1 MREYGLNLILPLKV
15 LCSFE
20 LRQLETDP
28 GFFRSHFF
36 MILTSSVKAMQQHR
50 IKLPLGALMLFWPPR
65 RRNSIPSVYQCFQM
79 GKGAMSRTQPWVGA
93 SHGGGAPFE
102 QHALSPNWCSQ
113 SFFHCCSTAGLQPTV
128 ARELQR
134 EPSPSSLLYAA
145 QSRTCWNHSNPILV
159 WAQPERQIPVCMAT
173 RSASKRSQWGEPG
186 PQGPALFPLH
196 SSTGITRW
204 MEHPQ
209 ATPLSPPAQAPS
221 SRCGKLNSI
230 FTNVRGAHISTEMQ
244 ELRFIPHCAG
254 AVIWQRERDR
264 LSGKGRCREE
274 EVEIRL
280 KCEEHTRAWN
290 TVPNRDAGTRSS
302 NKPCRL

>member
-102 QHALSPNWCSQ
+102 QQALSPNWCSQ
-113 SFFHCCSTAGLQPTV
+113 SFFHCCSIAGLQPTV

-173 RSASKRSQWGEPG
+173 RSASKRSQWGQPG
-186 PQGPALFPLH
+186 PQGPALSLSTPQPASPDGWNTPKQRLSPLLPRLPAH
-196 SSTGITRW
+196 DVGSSTQYSQMSGALTY
-204 MEHPQ
+204 
-209 ATPLSPPAQAPS
+209 PL
-221 SRCGKLNSI
+221 RCKSWDSYL
-230 FTNVRGAHISTEMQ
+230 TVRGQLFGNARGTD
-244 ELRFIPHCAG
+244 
-254 AVIWQRERDR
+254 WT
-264 LSGKGRCREE
+264 GRG
-274 EVEIRL
+274 
-280 KCEEHTRAWN
+280 
-290 TVPNRDAGTRSS
+290 DAGRKRWKSG
-302 NKPCRL
+302 

>member
-1 MREYGLNLILPLKV
+1 MRECGLNLILPLKV

-50 IKLPLGALMLFWPPR
+50 IKLPLGALRLFWRPR
-65 RRNSIPSVYQCFQM
+65 RRNSIPSVYQWFQM

-113 SFFHCCSTAGLQPTV
+113 SFFHCCSIAGLHLANSSPRTPEG
-128 ARELQR
+128 AIPLQSAVC
-134 EPSPSSLLYAA
+134 SPEQNLLESLKPNPCVGSAWEADPCLYGH
-145 QSRTCWNHSNPILV
+145 QECFKTILV
-159 WAQPERQIPVCMAT
+159 RRAWTT
-173 RSASKRSQWGEPG
+173 RASP
-186 PQGPALFPLH
+186 FPLR
-196 SSTGITRW
+196 SSTSITRW

-230 FTNVRGAHISTEMQ
+230 FTNVRGAHISTEIQ
-244 ELRFIPHCAG
+244 ELRFIPCCAG

-264 LSGKGRCREE
+264 LSGKGRWREE
-274 EVEIRL
+274 ELEIRF
-280 KCEEHTRAWN
+280 KCEEHTRARNSFQQRCWH
-290 TVPNRDAGTRSS
+290 
-302 NKPCRL
+302 